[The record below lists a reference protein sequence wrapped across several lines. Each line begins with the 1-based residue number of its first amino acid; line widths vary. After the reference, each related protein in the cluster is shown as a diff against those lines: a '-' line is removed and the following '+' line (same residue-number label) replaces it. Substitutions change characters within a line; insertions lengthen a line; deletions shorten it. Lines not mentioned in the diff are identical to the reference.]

1 MEEREPD
8 DRDAERGYERRD
20 DDLIGGVDDG
30 LLQRL
35 AHFHVAVDIL
45 DHHGRIV
52 DQNADGKR
60 QAAQRHDVDRLAGR
74 VQADECCEDG
84 KWDGSPH
91 DGRGSP

>member
-8 DRDAERGYERRD
+8 NRDAERGDERRD

-30 LLQRL
+30 LLQRF
-35 AHFHVAVDIL
+35 AHFHMAVDIL

-60 QAAQRHDVDRLAGR
+60 QPPQCHDVNRLA
-74 VQADECCEDG
+74 E
-84 KWDGSPH
+84 
-91 DGRGSP
+91 